1 MVITILITIYIL
13 CAAIVIIC
21 TKKFSKVLCIE
32 NDDKPVIL
40 LMGLVPSMN
49 TMIAIGMLAII
60 GVNFL
65 LNYIKD
71 DN

>member
-1 MVITILITIYIL
+1 MAVVILIIIYIL

-21 TKKFSKVLCIE
+21 TKKFSKILCIK
-32 NDDKPVIL
+32 NDDRPVIL

-49 TMIAIGMLAII
+49 TVIAIGMLAII
-60 GVNFL
+60 GYNFL